1 MVEGE
6 TSNPPSLADSPPR
19 VETVNP
25 GEELEEGIEE
35 VPKLAFPE
43 DNESDIEPEGPD
55 EYEDTISQG
64 TADTLAI
71 FQLGDVGMQPF
82 DESCCLC
89 RMTVKS
95 GGRTLLCGSPA
106 STCSR

>member
-35 VPKLAFPE
+35 VPELAFPE
-43 DNESDIEPEGPD
+43 DNESGIEPEDPN

-64 TADTLAI
+64 GYPGYPPT
-71 FQLGDVGMQPF
+71 GG
-82 DESCCLC
+82 C
-89 RMTVKS
+89 RH
-95 GGRTLLCGSPA
+95 A
-106 STCSR
+106 AF

>member
-35 VPKLAFPE
+35 VPELAFPE
-43 DNESDIEPEGPD
+43 GNESDIEPEDPN
-55 EYEDTISQG
+55 EYEDMISQG
-64 TADTLAI
+64 ANRGYPGHPPT
-71 FQLGDVGMQPF
+71 GG
-82 DESCCLC
+82 C
-89 RMTVKS
+89 RH
-95 GGRTLLCGSPA
+95 A
-106 STCSR
+106 AF